1 MNILL
6 IKKMKN
12 KIQEIENENIILKF
26 IKEQN
31 SKGIG
36 HFAIC
41 LIKNT
46 KKISFKFNF
55 DFMLTNFQNCELL
68 LDLDKNQIQ
77 CYTPKN
83 NSSNVLIYLIEQI
96 NKDKDIIKNL
106 DFNLFVEK
114 IGSKIISFDM
124 IKYNISNELKF
135 IIQDKISGIEKNI
148 EYINSFFPIIQE
160 IESFLNNS
168 KQIVSNGSQVDNY
181 RTIREFKILQNNI
194 EYIIDKTKR
203 NILEIKNNINYNKPK
218 YTFEIKGNNYIFK
231 SKSDEYI
238 FYLYK
243 KQKLEIILST
253 NNNPILSISYTN
265 SNYDIYITIN
275 NKNDINMQ
283 IINKLIIYITDT
295 TSLIASILSKAENS
309 NDNNIELFGVE
320 KGKKYLYLGHFL
332 KDNFTGF
339 GLLITPFFYYKG
351 KFSNSNKS
359 DSNGYILFNDD
370 NHFYQGGILGDELNG
385 KGKYKN
391 KKGVIIEGNFERDEI
406 KGLCK
411 FTFNNGDE
419 FQGEMSG
426 NIKKGEWNYINKN
439 SGRKMKIGFNNETNE
454 PKYFY

>member
-1 MNILL
+1 
-6 IKKMKN
+6 
-12 KIQEIENENIILKF
+12 
-26 IKEQN
+26 
-31 SKGIG
+31 
-36 HFAIC
+36 
-41 LIKNT
+41 
-46 KKISFKFNF
+46 
-55 DFMLTNFQNCELL
+55 
-68 LDLDKNQIQ
+68 
-77 CYTPKN
+77 
-83 NSSNVLIYLIEQI
+83 
-96 NKDKDIIKNL
+96 
-106 DFNLFVEK
+106 
-114 IGSKIISFDM
+114 
-124 IKYNISNELKF
+124 
-135 IIQDKISGIEKNI
+135 
-148 EYINSFFPIIQE
+148 
-160 IESFLNNS
+160 
-168 KQIVSNGSQVDNY
+168 
-181 RTIREFKILQNNI
+181 
-194 EYIIDKTKR
+194 
-203 NILEIKNNINYNKPK
+203 
-218 YTFEIKGNNYIFK
+218 
-231 SKSDEYI
+231 
-238 FYLYK
+238 
-243 KQKLEIILST
+243 
-253 NNNPILSISYTN
+253 
-265 SNYDIYITIN
+265 
-275 NKNDINMQ
+275 MQ

-295 TSLIASILSKAENS
+295 TSLVASILSKAENS

-439 SGRKMKIGFNNETNE
+439 SGRKMKIEFNNETNE